1 VLGSTTVRLSG
12 LVVAASLVLSRVG
25 LADPTP
31 DDLQAQ
37 GEQLAKDG
45 RYTDAIDAFKAAFR
59 LDHKASH
66 TCFIALAYTRR
77 ELWPQ
82 AEIFLDQCHTL
93 ATPDDVL
100 PTWVPIADKQIA
112 ERLSM
117 ANVAPVEITVEPAD
131 AHARISVSS
140 FAPDEVFAPRTIHL
154 PPGRHQLVATAPGY
168 EASTK
173 VVDVVDR
180 TPQHLAIT
188 LARAGAPTSPT
199 RPAPLTKPTRPP
211 ESTLPRALIVAG
223 GITAGVGVLTFVW
236 LGFEWS
242 KLDSAPDPQTFSDH
256 EGSYKLAR
264 ISTIG
269 LWGVGA
275 GLVVTGVI
283 LGRRQHGAETPAISA
298 VPLPGGGGMV
308 SIGWQQ

>member
-1 VLGSTTVRLSG
+1 MRLSG

-59 LDHKASH
+59 IDHKASH

-93 ATPDDVL
+93 ASPGDVL
-100 PTWVPIADKQIA
+100 PDWVPVADKQIA
-112 ERLSM
+112 ERLSL
-117 ANVAPVEITVEPAD
+117 ANVAPVEITVAPAD
-131 AHARISVSS
+131 AHARITVSS
-140 FAPDEVFAPRTIHL
+140 FAPDEAFAPRTIHL
-154 PPGRHQLVATAPGY
+154 PPGRHQLIATAPGY
-168 EASTK
+168 ETSTK
-173 VVDVVDR
+173 VVEVSDR
-180 TPQHLAIT
+180 APQHVVIT
-188 LARAGAPTSPT
+188 LARPGVPTP
-199 RPAPLTKPTRPP
+199 PTKPASPARPP
-211 ESTLPRALIVAG
+211 TSTLPRTLIVAG

-242 KLDSAPDPQTFSDH
+242 KLDGAATPQAFSDH
-256 EGSYKLAR
+256 EGRYKVAR

-275 GLVVTGVI
+275 GLVLTGVI
-283 LGRRQHGAETPAISA
+283 LGHRHHDAETPAIAA

-308 SIGWQQ
+308 SIGWQR